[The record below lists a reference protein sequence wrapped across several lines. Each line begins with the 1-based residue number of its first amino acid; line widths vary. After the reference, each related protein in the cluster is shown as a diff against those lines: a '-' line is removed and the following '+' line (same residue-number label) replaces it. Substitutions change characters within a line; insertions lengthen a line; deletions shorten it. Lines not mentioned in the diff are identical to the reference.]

1 MLSRKGVGWFTRSR
15 RGLAVPVTYLILFG
29 SLIVLVSV
37 TYGFAVAQINAKG
50 AVLGVAV
57 AKQNMQALDDAI
69 RLVAWNTG
77 AAKTVFM
84 EDCGSLFQV
93 QPNAKNLVL
102 RLTDG
107 GGFSSV
113 FFNGSVGKI
122 LYTFSALPE
131 NQQGLFIRG
140 DGRTIVGYGAST
152 MAQLYFERNGN
163 VQQLVLCYRPMATAL
178 TTCLSNGNS
187 EGGSKPVNLIRLYVL
202 NVSVPQPLALGGS
215 FKLKVSTANMTSAL
229 QVFNFEGAVSSLA
242 IEALSEKAQT
252 TVWLPLESTAEGA
265 VVNLET
271 YICHINIQV
280 VSS

>member
-1 MLSRKGVGWFTRSR
+1 MSSGKGVGWFTRSR
-15 RGLAVPVTYLILFG
+15 RGLAVPVTYLILLG

-37 TYGFAVAQINAKG
+37 TYGFAAARINAKG

-84 EDCGSLFQV
+84 EDCGSVFQV

-102 RLTDG
+102 RLMDG

-113 FFNGSVGKI
+113 VFNGSMGKV

-131 NQQGLFIRG
+131 NQQGFFVRG
-140 DGRTIVGYGAST
+140 DGRAIVGYGAST
-152 MAQLYFERNGN
+152 MAQLYFERDGN
-163 VQQLVLCYRPMATAL
+163 VQQLVLCYRPMMTAL
-178 TTCLSNGNS
+178 ATSLSNG
-187 EGGSKPVNLIRLYVL
+187 GGGTKPVNVLRLYIL
-202 NVSVPQPLALGGS
+202 NVSIPQPLALGGS
-215 FKLKVSTANMTSAL
+215 FKLKVSTINVASTL
-229 QVFNFEGAVSSLA
+229 QVFTFEGGVSSLA
-242 IEALSEKAQT
+242 IEALSENAQT
-252 TVWLPLESTAEGA
+252 TVHVPLESSMEGA

-271 YICHINIQV
+271 YICHITIQV